1 MTISNVILRLDIR
14 TEYKHF
20 ETQIEQKIKNIEAE
34 QKLFGSN
41 EKKEYIFTEGK
52 ARTKYFLYYFAKQRR
67 VQTTR
72 CHQPYLM

>member
-41 EKKEYIFTEGK
+41 EKKEFILFFILLCKT
-52 ARTKYFLYYFAKQRR
+52 AKGTDHPMSSALFN
-67 VQTTR
+67 VG
-72 CHQPYLM
+72 YGIALK